1 MHMNVSSNIK
11 GFLMFGARTL
21 SAAALFAAFAAQG
34 DMVVG
39 PWSRPNDY
47 QGFLRDAGNG
57 TFASCVL
64 SGALWAILIA
74 MPVIFCLV
82 LRVVNSRFGKKPI
95 VSMEYVVLAV
105 LGLTSSIMAVM
116 FFSHDIETFVSRF
129 RDSPKLRA
137 EYDQKCIDY
146 YDTHDWSPRRYRW
159 GSDRI
164 PSIREGAPEA
174 VTNAYRRFRCRV
186 HITNAEM
193 DAEIDSVTHGGE

>member
-47 QGFLRDAGNG
+47 NRFLQEYAEQM
-57 TFASCVL
+57 TSVIFLCACVL
-64 SGALWAILIA
+64 VPLGI
-74 MPVIFCLV
+74 CL
-82 LRVVNSRFGKKPI
+82 LARFSNRRFGKKPM
-95 VSMEYVVLAV
+95 VVMECVVLGV
-105 LGLTSSIMAVM
+105 LGLAGTIVGWMVFGREVSSRVGRVA
-116 FFSHDIETFVSRF
+116 
-129 RDSPKLRA
+129 DSPKLRA

-159 GSDRI
+159 ESDRV

-174 VTNAYRRFRCRV
+174 VTNAYRRYRYRV
-186 HITNAEM
+186 HSANAE
-193 DAEIDSVTHGGE
+193 IHPVTHGGE